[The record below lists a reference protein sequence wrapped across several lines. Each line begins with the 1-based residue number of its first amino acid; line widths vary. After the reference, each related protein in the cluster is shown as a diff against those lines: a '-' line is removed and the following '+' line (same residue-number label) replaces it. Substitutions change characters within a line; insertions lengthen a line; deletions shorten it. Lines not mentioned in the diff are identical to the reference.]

1 MLAVF
6 VQVSVYYSDDNFTM
20 MIMSKLPT
28 TIPQLAVPEKKRIF
42 LHTQLRFYYRIHKT
56 RGPGFKH
63 VNQHNVIIVRNDDK
77 NIHK

>member
-6 VQVSVYYSDDNFTM
+6 VQVSVYYSDDNFTI

-42 LHTQLRFYYRIHKT
+42 FSYTAEILLQN
-56 RGPGFKH
+56 P
-63 VNQHNVIIVRNDDK
+63 
-77 NIHK
+77 